1 MSHTNNFR
9 LVPLYALRRLGCV
22 MSPHTRDGNLA
33 FLPAILENNLN
44 IKMQR
49 LGWGGLLAHFISLVC
64 EESFHGFKLHFS
76 TETVQKQDCLNRIN
90 GILVHKDSR
99 KQCTHCPAFVLWI

>member
-9 LVPLYALRRLGCV
+9 LVPLYALSPLGCV

-33 FLPAILENNLN
+33 FLPAMLENNLN

-49 LGWGGLLAHFISLVC
+49 LGWGGFLP
-64 EESFHGFKLHFS
+64 
-76 TETVQKQDCLNRIN
+76 
-90 GILVHKDSR
+90 ILFL
-99 KQCTHCPAFVLWI
+99 QCVKKASMV